1 LGPAQVVVL
10 THAPP
15 RHLLE
20 HGDLEAR
27 SHRRL
32 RVMLSCPHQSR
43 VHHEEPQ
50 NDRLWRVTRCAQ
62 AVRGHCPHVR
72 ASRHQGHRLDA
83 KQVERIHF
91 ALQARPQLEVLERVP
106 QQVLAKLLQAAG
118 FDQQPS

>member
-10 THAPP
+10 THAPL

-27 SHRRL
+27 SHCRL
-32 RVMLSCPHQSR
+32 RAKLSCPHQSR
-43 VHHEEPQ
+43 VRHEEPQ
-50 NDRLWRVTRCAQ
+50 NDRLWQATRSAQ

-72 ASRHQGHRLDA
+72 ASRHQGHRFDA
-83 KQVERIHF
+83 KQVERIRF
-91 ALQARPQLEVLERVP
+91 ALQALPQLEVLERLP

-118 FDQQPS
+118 FDRQPS